1 MRQAQFEILGLAIAV
16 VLVSVIVLF
25 IVTLSLG
32 DSQENLGSVF
42 QQDQFTQNLLDAYL
56 KASNPDCPERSV
68 ARYFVWNVTGAG
80 SAQCRN
86 PETWLKLNDT
96 LDTAITQY
104 IGREYNFTVRK
115 EPCEDP
121 FNCDEE
127 TIAITSGN
135 CNPQTQ
141 DASRAGRQ
149 TLTKHPQQ
157 GNIEITLWLC
167 QAQ

>member
-1 MRQAQFEILGLAIAV
+1 MKKAQFEILGLAIAV

-25 IVTLSLG
+25 LVSLSIG
-32 DSQENLGSVF
+32 DSQEDLTSVF

-56 KASNPDCPERSV
+56 KASHPACPDRSA

-80 SAQCRN
+80 SAQCRD
-86 PETWLKLNDT
+86 PATWDELNRT

-104 IGREYNFTVRK
+104 IGRDYNFTVREK
-115 EPCEDP
+115 PCDDP
-121 FNCDEE
+121 FACN
-127 TIAITSGN
+127 TPIAITSGN
-135 CNPQTQ
+135 CNPETQ
-141 DASRAGRQ
+141 GSSRAGRQ
-149 TLTKHPQQ
+149 TLTKHPRQ